1 MALRWYGITKTA
13 LSTSLCLDTELLPY
27 NGLTTPPPSN
37 TPAKSPFHAWNAPI
51 YGARQQFVVPDV
63 IPILDLHDKK
73 HVQEVLGTTFHY
85 NAHAIKCTMLLT
97 LGTLATQQGT
107 PTMAILT
114 AFTQL
119 LNYCSTNPEATL
131 RYTASDMHG
140 ESDASFLAE
149 TRSCS
154 QTASIHFLNCKPMS
168 LPCPTDPL
176 PPLNGALYMYCQILK
191 EMLSSASKAKLSAL
205 FHNYKEAYAIR
216 NILAELGHPQPSTPI
231 VTDNSTASGIAN
243 DTIHQ
248 KHSKAMDM
256 HFYWV
261 RNQVLS
267 QGQFLDY

>member
-1 MALRWYGITKTA
+1 
-13 LSTSLCLDTELLPY
+13 
-27 NGLTTPPPSN
+27 
-37 TPAKSPFHAWNAPI
+37 
-51 YGARQQFVVPDV
+51 
-63 IPILDLHDKK
+63 
-73 HVQEVLGTTFHY
+73 
-85 NAHAIKCTMLLT
+85 MLLT

-107 PTMAILT
+107 PTLAILT

-176 PPLNGALYMYCQILK
+176 PSLNGALYMYCQILK

-205 FHNYKEAYAIR
+205 FHNYKEAYAITH
-216 NILAELGHPQPSTPI
+216 ILAELGHPQPSTPI

-243 DTIHQ
+243 DTVHQ

-256 HFYWV
+256 RFYWV
-261 RNQVLS
+261 RDQV
-267 QGQFLDY
+267 